1 MIIAQKK
8 KFINFSGFV
17 QDVPPIFVAI
27 VVTDNYWFC
36 PTCRNPAFN
45 AVFLDEDINERC
57 KILFDS
63 MKAIISNFESEQF
76 STKIFVKFL

>member
-1 MIIAQKK
+1 MKLLK
-8 KFINFSGFV
+8 ER
-17 QDVPPIFVAI
+17 
-27 VVTDNYWFC
+27 TDNYWFC

-63 MKAIISNFESEQF
+63 MKARIANLESEQS
-76 STKIFVKFL
+76 STKKSVKFFKILFNKTIHLHGNAE